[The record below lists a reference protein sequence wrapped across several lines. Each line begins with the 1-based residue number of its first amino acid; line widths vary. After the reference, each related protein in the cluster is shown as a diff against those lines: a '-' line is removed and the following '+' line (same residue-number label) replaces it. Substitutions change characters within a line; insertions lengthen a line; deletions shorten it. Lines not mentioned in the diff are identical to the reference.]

1 MTHPPLKKTAAAFF
15 VVAAMAAGPVQA
27 QFLGPSVSG
36 RGAGVT
42 TVAEASQVRKD
53 TRVVLE
59 GTIVEH
65 QRSDY
70 FTFEDPTGR
79 ITVEIDN
86 HVFRGQ
92 QVTPET
98 RVRLRGEVDRNSRGR
113 YIDVDWL
120 EVLSGK

>member
-1 MTHPPLKKTAAAFF
+1 MHSPLKKTAAAFF
-15 VVAAMAAGPVQA
+15 VIAAMTVGPGQA

-36 RGAGVT
+36 GGAGVT
-42 TVAEASQVRKD
+42 TVAEASQARRD

-59 GTIVEH
+59 GAIVEH

-70 FTFEDPTGR
+70 FTFADPTGR

-98 RVRLRGEVDRNSRGR
+98 RVRLRGEVDRNSRDR

-120 EVLSGK
+120 EVLSAK